1 MKKTFLFLVLGVMA
15 LLLVYPAYIALG
27 ALARGYDWRE
37 MDWNSDGRTTLSEF
51 LSSAD
56 IAKRSIKR
64 GQDVCWE
71 YYALKDGLP
80 VRTDCG
86 LRVFIRP

>member
-1 MKKTFLFLVLGVMA
+1 MAVLVLI
-15 LLLVYPAYIALG
+15 YPTYIALG
-27 ALARGYDWRE
+27 SLARGYGWRE

-51 LSSAD
+51 LASAD
-56 IAKRSIKR
+56 IAKRSVQR

-71 YYALKDGLP
+71 YYALKDGFP

-86 LRVFIRP
+86 LRVFVRP